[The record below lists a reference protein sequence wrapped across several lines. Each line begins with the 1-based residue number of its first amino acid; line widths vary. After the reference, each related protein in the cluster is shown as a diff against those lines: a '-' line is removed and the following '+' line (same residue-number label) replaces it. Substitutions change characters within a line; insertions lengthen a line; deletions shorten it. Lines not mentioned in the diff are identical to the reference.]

1 MMYSTFK
8 KTSALFLFFTIINL
22 TVFGNHPEGESHD
35 SISAIDTANFVPNQE
50 SELYN
55 PVPDIMHHISDAHEW
70 HFWGEGENSVT
81 LPLPIILWTEKGL
94 VGPFLSNEFHH
105 NDDGHHIVEKKDL
118 KLIKVHGKIY
128 VLNPGEKHANFDDN
142 HHVTNASSPLD
153 FSITKNSASLILA
166 FFLLIILFGISGS
179 KAKKSNGAPKGI
191 LAVLEP
197 VILFVRDDIVKPNI
211 PHGYQKFLPYLL
223 TLFFFILMNNLL
235 GLLPGSANVTGNI
248 AVTLVLSVITLIV
261 TNISGNKSYWGHI
274 FKPPGVPLALMPIM
288 IPIEIVGIFTKPFA
302 LMIRLFA
309 NISAGHIII
318 LSLISLI
325 FMAQSGL
332 GNIGAWSISPVAVAF
347 VLFMDLIEVLV
358 AFLQA
363 YIFTLLTAL
372 FIGLATEE
380 AH

>member
-1 MMYSTFK
+1 MGYKLLLKFVLLLSVIFIFSTPSF
-8 KTSALFLFFTIINL
+8 AE
-22 TVFGNHPEGESHD
+22 HHEDSHH
-35 SISAIDTANFVPNQE
+35 SEEEHSTEPAENKNT

-55 PVPDIMHHISDAHEW
+55 PVPDIMHHIADAHEW
-70 HFWGEGENSVT
+70 HFWGEGEDAVSI
-81 LPLPIILWTEKGL
+81 PLPVILYADGNL
-94 VGPFLSNEFHH
+94 DIFMSSAFHH
-105 NDDGHHIVEKKDL
+105 GHSSVLKGSREYTIDHHGHIHEKNGAQIIDL
-118 KLIKVHGKIY
+118 
-128 VLNPGEKHANFDDN
+128 
-142 HHVTNASSPLD
+142 
-153 FSITKNSASLILA
+153 SITKNAASMMLAFILLIL
-166 FFLLIILFGISGS
+166 LFSVSGR
-179 KAKKSNGAPKGI
+179 KAKQNNGAPRGI
-191 LAVLEP
+191 LGFLEP
-197 VILFVRDDIVKPNI
+197 LILFVRDDIVKPNI
-211 PHGYQKFLPYLL
+211 THGHQKFLPYLL

-261 TNISGNKSYWGHI
+261 TNLFGNKSYWSHI
-274 FKPPGVPLALMPIM
+274 FNPPGVPLALMPIM

-309 NISAGHIII
+309 NITAGHIII

-332 GNIGAWSISPVAVAF
+332 GDVFAWSISPVAVAF